1 MTERVLVAGEAVVD
15 LVAERPGPLRAVD
28 SFAKRAG
35 GAPANVAVALARL
48 GRTPAFRTRIAT
60 DPFGEFLAERLAGE
74 TIPDRYVE
82 RDDGAR
88 TTLAFVSLDA
98 DAERSF
104 SFHRER
110 PADARMEP
118 GVVPPGAF
126 DDHEW
131 LVVGGIALAAEP
143 ARSTLLGLIDRARGA
158 DRTVVL
164 DPNVRPEPWPGDE
177 LGPTL
182 RTAIGRA
189 DVVSASPAELRAV
202 GVPGETPAALAADLL
217 DRGPHT
223 AFLTRGDG
231 GAYARAGPSAPWGP
245 ARVDHGGF
253 DVDAVDATG
262 AGDAFTAGA
271 VAALSAGESL
281 SEAVA
286 FANAVAA
293 LATTERGA
301 MRALPD
307 RAAVRAFRRA
317 A

>member
-1 MTERVLVAGEAVVD
+1 VTERILVAGEAVVD
-15 LVAERPGPLRAVD
+15 LVAERPGPLHAVD
-28 SFAKRAG
+28 SFGKRAG

-48 GRTPAFRTRIAT
+48 GRTPAFRTRLAT
-60 DPFGEFLAERLAGE
+60 DPFGDFLADRLAEEGVS
-74 TIPDRYVE
+74 DRYVE
-82 RDDGAR
+82 RDDDAR
-88 TTLAFVSLDA
+88 TTLAFVSRDP

-118 GVVPPGAF
+118 GVVPGDAF
-126 DDHEW
+126 ADHEW

-143 ARSTLLGLIDRARGA
+143 SRSTLLGLIDRARGA
-158 DRTVVL
+158 DRPVVF
-164 DPNVRPEPWPGDE
+164 DPNLRPELWPAGE

-182 RTAIGRA
+182 RTALDRSS
-189 DVVSASPAELRAV
+189 VVCASPGELRAV
-202 GVPGETPAALAADLL
+202 GVAGETPAALAADLL

-223 AFLTRGDG
+223 VFLTRGAG

-245 ARVDHGGF
+245 ARVDHSGF
-253 DVDAVDATG
+253 DAETVDATG
-262 AGDAFTAGA
+262 AGDAFTAGV
-271 VAALSAGESL
+271 VAALSDGEPL

-293 LATTERGA
+293 LATTATGA

-307 RAAVRAFRRA
+307 RAAVRAFRRDA
-317 A
+317 